1 MAISQTAGGRPR
13 AMKYWVNTV
22 SKNHV
27 LTGIEGGFTQADHGK
42 NTRLKALA
50 KGDYLVFYSPRTE
63 YKGGV
68 PLQAFTGIG
77 RITDEVPYQVEME
90 PDFHPWRRKLQFV
103 EHTEAPIR
111 ELIENLDFIKDKKH
125 WGYPFR
131 RGLFQVELCDFSVI
145 ANAMGV
151 QID

>member
-1 MAISQTAGGRPR
+1 
-13 AMKYWVNTV
+13 MKYWVNTV

-27 LTGIEGGFTQADHGK
+27 LKGIEGGFTQADHGK
-42 NTRLKALA
+42 NTRLKTLG

-77 RITDEVPYQVEME
+77 QIIDEAPYQVEME
-90 PDFHPWRRKLQFV
+90 PCFHPWRRKLKFV
-103 EHTEAPIR
+103 EHNEAPIR
-111 ELIENLDFIKDKKH
+111 KLIEDLGFIKDKKH

-131 RGLFQVELCDFSVI
+131 RGLFEVNQSDFSLI

-151 QID
+151 QIDWL